1 MSESASPAALSPGAL
16 LRIPNFRTL
25 FLGQIISDF
34 GDALTQLTV
43 LLYINRVTG
52 GDTQALALLLIA
64 LALPMATLGLA
75 AGAFVDRWDR
85 KRVMIISNLLR
96 MALVMGFLLA
106 AATEQIWL
114 IYPVAFL
121 HSTVGSFFAPAR
133 GATIPRV
140 VPPEGLLSANSLGQ
154 ISAVFFRVLGTAA
167 AGFLVGSLNN
177 FTLPFVI
184 DSLTF
189 LISALLLTQLKLEKR
204 GNAAAPGQATL
215 RLILGEM
222 RLGLS
227 TILHRRELVGTVV
240 ALAVTMLGL
249 GAVNVLLAPMLVNEM
264 KLPETWFGALELAQS
279 SAMIIGGTLVAFL
292 ASRMKATTIVSF
304 GLMALGLILGLMAPI
319 KAVWQLFPI
328 LFGLGLVVT
337 PVTAA
342 TTTILQTNASDE
354 VMGRVAAAL
363 NAVVSTANLISMALA
378 GVLAAWLGTRQVF
391 LLSGAVVVLAGVMAL
406 GIFRGTTISAN
417 EARLP
422 VASES

>member
-1 MSESASPAALSPGAL
+1 M
-16 LRIPNFRTL
+16 
-25 FLGQIISDF
+25 
-34 GDALTQLTV
+34 
-43 LLYINRVTG
+43 
-52 GDTQALALLLIA
+52 
-64 LALPMATLGLA
+64 
-75 AGAFVDRWDR
+75 
-85 KRVMIISNLLR
+85 
-96 MALVMGFLLA
+96 
-106 AATEQIWL
+106 
-114 IYPVAFL
+114 
-121 HSTVGSFFAPAR
+121 
-133 GATIPRV
+133 
-140 VPPEGLLSANSLGQ
+140 PPEGLLSANSLGQ
-154 ISAVFFRVLGTAA
+154 ISAIFFRVLGTAA

-177 FTLPFVI
+177 FTLPFII

-204 GNAAAPGQATL
+204 GDAAALGQATV
-215 RLILGEM
+215 RLILHEM
-222 RLGLS
+222 RLGIS

-292 ASRMKATTIVSF
+292 ASRLKATTIVSF
-304 GLMALGLILGLMAPI
+304 GLIALGCILGLMAPI
-319 KAVWQLFPI
+319 NAVWQLFPI

-391 LLSGAVVVLAGVMAL
+391 LLSGAVVVLAGVVAW
-406 GIFRGTTISAN
+406 GIFRGTTLSGN
-417 EARLP
+417 EAPLP

>member
-1 MSESASPAALSPGAL
+1 MSDSTSPPALSPGAL

-25 FLGQIISDF
+25 FVGQIISDF

-52 GDTQALALLLIA
+52 GNTQALALLLIA
-64 LALPMATLGLA
+64 LALPTATLGLA

-96 MALVMGFLLA
+96 MVLVMGFLLA
-106 AATEQIWL
+106 AATNQIWL

-140 VPPEGLLSANSLGQ
+140 VPPEGVLSANSLGQ
-154 ISAVFFRVLGTAA
+154 ISAIFFRVLGTAA

-189 LISALLLTQLKLEKR
+189 LISALLLTQLRLDKR
-204 GNAAAPGQATL
+204 GDAAAMGQATV
-215 RLILGEM
+215 RLILHEM
-222 RLGLS
+222 RLGIS

-292 ASRMKATTIVSF
+292 ASRLKATTIVSF
-304 GLMALGLILGLMAPI
+304 GLIALGCILGLMAPI
-319 KAVWQLFPI
+319 NAVWQLFPI

-391 LLSGAVVVLAGVMAL
+391 LLSGAVVVLAGVVAW
-406 GIFRGTTISAN
+406 GIFRGTTLSGN
-417 EARLP
+417 EAPLP

>member
-1 MSESASPAALSPGAL
+1 MSDPTSPSALTPGAL
-16 LRIPNFRTL
+16 LHIPNFRTL

-34 GDALTQLTV
+34 GDAITQLTL

-64 LALPMATLGLA
+64 LALPMATLGLV
-75 AGAFVDRWDR
+75 AGVFVDRWDR
-85 KRVMIISNLLR
+85 KRVMIISDLLR
-96 MALVMGFLLA
+96 MILVGGFLLA
-106 AATEQIWL
+106 AATDQIWL

-133 GATIPRV
+133 GATIPRII
-140 VPPEGLLSANSLGQ
+140 PPEGLLPANSLSQ

-167 AGFLVGSLNN
+167 AGFLVGSLDN

-189 LISALLLTQLKLEKR
+189 LASAWLLTGLKLEKR
-204 GNAAAPGQATL
+204 DHAAASGQATIH
-215 RLILGEM
+215 LILHEM
-222 RLGLS
+222 RLGLNI
-227 TILHRRELVGTVV
+227 ILHQRELIGTLV

-249 GAVNVLLAPMLVNEM
+249 GAVNVLLAPLLVNEL

-292 ASRMKATTIVSF
+292 ARRLRATTIVSF
-304 GLMALGLILGLMAPI
+304 GLMALGLILGLMAPVN
-319 KAVWQLFPI
+319 ALWQMFPI
-328 LFGLGLVVT
+328 LFTIGLIVT

-342 TTTILQTNASDE
+342 TTTILQTNATDE

-363 NAVVSTANLISMALA
+363 NAAVSTANLISMAVA
-378 GVLAAWLGTRQVF
+378 GILAAWVGTRNVF
-391 LLSGAVVVLAGVMAL
+391 LLSGSVVILAGVVAL
-406 GIFRGTTISAN
+406 AIFRGDKGLTIK
-417 EARLP
+417 
-422 VASES
+422 